1 MTRGIPI
8 GMTHGIMDIEDITVT
23 TAGLLL
29 GDTTDMRAGVIL
41 ITMIPGGTSIHITED
56 IITAGTTIQTGTL
69 ERPIIGEARRHI
81 MMEHTEAETSVD
93 TEETTHRARVLHAD
107 M

>member
-29 GDTTDMRAGVIL
+29 GDTTDMQAGVIL

-69 ERPIIGEARRHI
+69 ERPIIGGARRHI
-81 MMEHTEAETSVD
+81 MMGPIDVETSVHN
-93 TEETTHRARVLHAD
+93 EEITHRALVLHAEK
-107 M
+107 